1 MVEIQQK
8 LDLGPCCHCMPPS
21 TSELA
26 GKISSVPVQ
35 VLHAS
40 EDTVYTGAALHRLN
54 PAEMVWSTEEETD
67 KLSPFYSY
75 GAINN
80 RRHFLKS
87 RNCWASVRSIMGR
100 DLLYL

>member
-1 MVEIQQK
+1 
-8 LDLGPCCHCMPPS
+8 MPPS

-26 GKISSVPVQ
+26 GKISFVPVQ

-40 EDTVYTGAALHRLN
+40 EDTVYMRAALHRLN

-67 KLSPFYSY
+67 KSGPFYSY
-75 GAINN
+75 GAIKN
-80 RRHFLKS
+80 RRQFLKN
-87 RNCWASVRSIMGR
+87 RNCWASVNRIMGR